1 MEKVFLL
8 AFLLLAGL
16 ALLVWLSMIQYR
28 IIRRLLIEDIRQ
40 RIKEEK
46 DR

>member
-8 AFLLLAGL
+8 AFLLLAGMD
-16 ALLVWLSMIQYR
+16 LLGWLSMIQYR

-40 RIKEEK
+40 MIKEEK